1 MLNDLLPTGPTAL
14 EPLIGLSG
22 VTEGLMPEGAQGTW
36 SILGVLGVLALLD
49 STSFGT
55 LLIPVWLLL
64 APGRL
69 RGGRILGYLGV
80 VAGAYAVIGLLLLTS
95 LVLVG
100 DHLVRALSEL
110 SAQPAFL
117 MGQAALG
124 AALIW
129 FSCRL
134 DPFTQDGK
142 EKKRRREEARGT
154 AGRVARFR
162 ERAVGDGA
170 QGGHRALLGL
180 ALAAVGLEIATL
192 LPYLAGIGLVAAE
205 EPEAPLG
212 PAMILF
218 YCLVMITPALVLL
231 ILRLTAHRALERP
244 LKKLEGFLSRH
255 ANGTVALILFLLGLW
270 LVLGAVGELQDA
282 GLWPG

>member
-1 MLNDLLPTGPTAL
+1 MLNHFLSAGPSPL
-14 EPLIGLSG
+14 EPLFGLSSL
-22 VTEGLMPEGAQGTW
+22 TEGLVPDGAQGAW
-36 SILGVLGVLALLD
+36 SILGILGVLALLD

-55 LLIPVWLLL
+55 LLIPVWLLM

-80 VAGAYAVIGLLLLTS
+80 VAGAYAAIGLILLAS

-100 DHLVRALSEL
+100 DHLIGALSEL

-117 MGQAALG
+117 LGQAALG
-124 AALIW
+124 AGLIW

-134 DPFTQDGK
+134 DPFTQAGK
-142 EKKRRREEARGT
+142 ERKRRREEARGT
-154 AGRVARFR
+154 GGRVAQFR

-170 QGGHRALLGL
+170 QGGAAALLGL

-192 LPYLAGIGLVAAE
+192 LPYLAGIAVVAAE
-205 EPEAPLG
+205 TPEAPMG

-218 YCLVMITPALVLL
+218 YCMVMITPALVLL
-231 ILRLTAHRALERP
+231 VLRLTAHRVLERP

-270 LVLGAVGELQDA
+270 LVLGAA
-282 GLWPG
+282 

>member
-1 MLNDLLPTGPTAL
+1 MLNHFLSAGPS
-14 EPLIGLSG
+14 PLDPLFGLSNL
-22 VTEGLMPEGAQGTW
+22 TEGLVPDGAQGTW
-36 SILGVLGVLALLD
+36 SILGILGVLALLD

-55 LLIPVWLLL
+55 LLIPVWLLM

-80 VAGAYAVIGLLLLTS
+80 VAGAYAVIGLILLAS

-100 DHLVRALSEL
+100 DHLIGALSEV

-117 MGQAALG
+117 LGQAALG
-124 AALIW
+124 AGLIW

-134 DPFTQDGK
+134 DPFTQAGK
-142 EKKRRREEARGT
+142 ERKRRREEARGT
-154 AGRVARFR
+154 AGRVAQFR

-170 QGGHRALLGL
+170 QGGAAALLGL

-192 LPYLAGIGLVAAE
+192 LPYLAGIAVVAAE
-205 EPEAPLG
+205 TPEAPMG

-218 YCLVMITPALVLL
+218 YCMVMITPALVLL
-231 ILRLTAHRALERP
+231 VLRLTAHRALERP

-270 LVLGAVGELQDA
+270 LVLGAA
-282 GLWPG
+282 